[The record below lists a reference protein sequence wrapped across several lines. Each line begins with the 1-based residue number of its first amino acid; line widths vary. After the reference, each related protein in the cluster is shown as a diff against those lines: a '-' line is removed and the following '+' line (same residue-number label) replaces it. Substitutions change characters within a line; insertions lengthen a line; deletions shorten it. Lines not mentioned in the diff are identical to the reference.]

1 MAWIHP
7 RVGAP
12 KSLYL
17 LLARDGVP
25 HSRLSQVLSSLALGN
40 ADRAARNQKQD
51 KHGSLHLVCT
61 HPCNAVVVVVVKS
74 WWRG

>member
-7 RVGAP
+7 GVGTP

-25 HSRLSQVLSSLALGN
+25 HSRLSQVLSLLALGN
-40 ADRAARNQKQD
+40 ADIVM
-51 KHGSLHLVCT
+51 LLL
-61 HPCNAVVVVVVKS
+61 
-74 WWRG
+74 